1 MIAWYDCRISTGKKD
16 GINNKNKV
24 MRHDKYDFGNERCF
38 NLRHYMHSM
47 TVASPEM
54 SDESDLKPND
64 RFGINV

>member
-1 MIAWYDCRISTGKKD
+1 
-16 GINNKNKV
+16 